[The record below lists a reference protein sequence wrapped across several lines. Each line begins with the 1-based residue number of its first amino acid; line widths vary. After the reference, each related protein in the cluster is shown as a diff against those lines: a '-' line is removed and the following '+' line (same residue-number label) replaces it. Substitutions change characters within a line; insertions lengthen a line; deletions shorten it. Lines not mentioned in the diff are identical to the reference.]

1 MPIGNLDVP
10 LIGKN
15 VVIAV
20 LVQTHI
26 LIAAF
31 ILGAALIAPTAE
43 YLGMVT
49 KQPKCERF
57 ARNLAKLH
65 EQQRLQSYQK
75 YEEGEG
81 EPYVGR
87 QDRADRE

>member
-1 MPIGNLDVP
+1 MPIGDLGVP
-10 LIGKN
+10 ILGKN

-49 KQPKCERF
+49 KQPKYERF
-57 ARNLAKLH
+57 AKP
-65 EQQRLQSYQK
+65 
-75 YEEGEG
+75 GEAHSTTLRHRIG
-81 EPYVGR
+81 PGHNVHPG
-87 QDRADRE
+87 ADHAVPDLLLLLE